1 MDEKEFKDK
10 LEKLEKE
17 ARSTNNLQQI
27 KILEEFKEKFS
38 KLEKKKE
45 KAKETVCDKYWKDFS
60 KIESIDINNIKEI
73 EDIKNCL
80 FNFFDELFKNA
91 IIRSRYKDDKVIENF
106 HEEYIKIINKFTGK
120 NILNNL
126 NELVHRYKI
135 IFDFK
140 TLKPEGKDFSM
151 FIDLIS
157 SKITESKK
165 NKIIKNIRMSKIK
178 PALHKRLHEK
188 KYTPV
193 LYEFLEREA
202 PHLRELEE
210 FKTKT
215 GYIDYS
221 DLDGISKKRRK
232 SKSIKRRK
240 SKSIKRRKSKRCK
253 SISKRCKSISKRCKS
268 NKRDKSISK
277 RRRLILV

>member
-165 NKIIKNIRMSKIK
+165 NKIIKNILMSKIK
-178 PALHKRLHEK
+178 PALHKILHEK

-277 RRRLILV
+277 RRK

>member
-38 KLEKKKE
+38 RLEKKKE

-91 IIRSRYKDDKVIENF
+91 IITSHYKDEKF

-126 NELVHRYKI
+126 NELVNKYKI
-135 IFDFK
+135 KFDFT
-140 TLKPEGKDFSM
+140 TLKPGGKDFSM

-165 NKIIKNIRMSKIK
+165 NKIIKNILMSKIK